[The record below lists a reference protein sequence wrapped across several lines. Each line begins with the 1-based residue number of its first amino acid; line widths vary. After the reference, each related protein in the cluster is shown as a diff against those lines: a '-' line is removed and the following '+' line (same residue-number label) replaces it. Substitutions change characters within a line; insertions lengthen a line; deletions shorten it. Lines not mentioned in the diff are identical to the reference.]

1 MEIKILAFGK
11 IADVTGQKEMKWKGI
26 STTTSLKEKLE
37 QEFPDLQKMK
47 YQLAVNKKLANG
59 DTPLEDQAEVALL
72 PPYSGG

>member
-11 IADVTGQKEMKWKGI
+11 IADITGRKEMKWKGI